1 MLLEKCLTIKRK
13 LGTHYDRVLALDGS
27 YNMHSS
33 NLITKSHNHLQRNN
47 SNETCLPAPHPKIEF
62 KIIINPQMQRKNQ
75 VKPTLEDLYTM
86 LVQAHNRQMVH
97 QAQIAKNA
105 VNLEIILANSNFASS
120 IDPKEKTEAIKQ
132 KNREIE
138 KVVQKLNY
146 GDKLVMAAD
155 TDDEDAKEAFKIEE
169 IVKGHMDA
177 EMTMQ
182 KNRHEDRG
190 SGPDEPQDGG
200 AGIV

>member
-1 MLLEKCLTIKRK
+1 
-13 LGTHYDRVLALDGS
+13 
-27 YNMHSS
+27 
-33 NLITKSHNHLQRNN
+33 
-47 SNETCLPAPHPKIEF
+47 
-62 KIIINPQMQRKNQ
+62 
-75 VKPTLEDLYTM
+75 
-86 LVQAHNRQMVH
+86 MVH

-132 KNREIE
+132 KNHEIE
-138 KVVQKLNY
+138 KAVQKLNY
-146 GDKLVMAAD
+146 GDKVEMAAD
-155 TDDEDAKEAFKIEE
+155 TDDEDAREAFKIEE

-177 EMTMQ
+177 EMTLQ
-182 KNRHEDRG
+182 KKRHEDRG